1 VITVEKS
8 VVIHRPAHD
17 VFAYVSDQTNAPAW
31 QGGLVEV
38 RRTTDGAIG
47 IGTRHTFVRTFM
59 GRRMEGSNEYTRWEA
74 DKLVAFKAI
83 SGAVALVASYTVE
96 PAGTDRAKLT
106 SRLDLR
112 PSGLLRLAEP
122 LMAAVLR
129 RDVERSLAALKG
141 LLEAIAEARKR
152 PRRGDGGKGSGP

>member
-38 RRTTDGAIG
+38 RRTTEGAIG

-74 DKLVAFKAI
+74 DELVAFKAI
-83 SGAVALVASYTVE
+83 SGSVDLQASYKVE
-96 PAGTDRAKLT
+96 PAGTDRARLT
-106 SRLDLR
+106 SRLEMR
-112 PSGLLRLAEP
+112 PSGPLRLTEP

-129 RDVERSLAALKG
+129 RDVGRNLAALKG
-141 LLEAIAEARKR
+141 LLEAKSEARNAPR
-152 PRRGDGGKGSGP
+152 PGDGGEGSRP